1 MSRNLK
7 VLITLFSMTAL
18 YGVYYWGIPA
28 IVDLPNNIDLIE
40 QAVLKKSGYKI
51 SIQNPSLKMGLIP
64 AIKIKADDF
73 AILNDDNSKAFD
85 VEKPYISIRL
95 LPLIFKEIDIHD
107 FSAENIQTNLVFD
120 KDNKLKLGQYV
131 IELPKEK
138 ATLKLSHARI
148 HLNSYE
154 INLNDK
160 VQTKKISMNGQ
171 YLTIDNF
178 ENNKHINFSTIAEIQ
193 TGKKKAFIKSDI
205 DLKLPINKISNDQCD
220 ISGHI
225 ANLDLSDFSI
235 YAKALSKNKI
245 KALSG
250 IINFTA
256 QTTETLDNHKKI
268 QTNLYIKDLGIF
280 GEDNAKSIHHVGK
293 IALKSNITTIKNGL
307 QINDA
312 SVSAPNISAFTTGE
326 ITKLNNK
333 IPNLNLKV
341 TINNSKAEDII
352 PLLPGEPDL
361 CPDMNL
367 YLLKQTVFKGD
378 VIGNLEIKGKAT
390 TPDVRGNVMVS
401 NAYMVQPIPNTEKA
415 TIKLAFLGDK
425 LNLDVKVPTSPT
437 QTVWVK
443 GPINLYTKYSELM
456 ITSTDS
462 VDLKTAQIVLNPL
475 HKILHF
481 ELGPVP
487 IMDIK
492 GKGGINLKII
502 GTKENPHGWGQFYFR
517 DAIVSFLDI
526 HNMTINNASG
536 TLDFDN
542 QNTLFQSKTANLN
555 GKPISVKGT
564 CSLLGVLNF
573 NVVANGQDIGKLL
586 NTIKTSPM
594 LADIQK
600 LTTPIDYVRGNA
612 NASINLTGKVK
623 DPHDIIFNKN
633 LFAKGSIEL
642 LSDTIKLKNAPI
654 AISQTSGTIQFNN
667 MDANF
672 DLKTKL
678 NKSQI
683 KVNGKIK
690 DNNCDAQVVSH
701 SFNLG
706 DAVKTLPNNIK
717 LPYKHDLATIN
728 TSFVGKYKGDVENID
743 YDNIYLKGNIYSNK
757 GAKSAIIINDNSSFE
772 LKNSNFKLHKLQ
784 GTFKKSPY
792 FISLNINKNV

>member
-312 SVSAPNISAFTTGE
+312 SVSAPNISAFTTGK

-352 PLLPGEPDL
+352 SLLPGEPNL

-492 GKGGINLKII
+492 GKGGIDLKII

-594 LADIQK
+594 LTDIQK

-728 TSFVGKYKGDVENID
+728 TSFVGKYKGDIENID

-757 GAKSAIIINDNSSFE
+757 GAKSAIIINDNSSF
-772 LKNSNFKLHKLQ
+772 
-784 GTFKKSPY
+784 
-792 FISLNINKNV
+792 

>member
-28 IVDLPNNIDLIE
+28 IIDLPNNIDLIE

-73 AILNDDNSKAFD
+73 AILNDDNSKALD

-415 TIKLAFLGDK
+415 TIKLAFFGDK

-462 VDLKTAQIVLNPL
+462 VDLQHCWTRK
-475 HKILHF
+475 
-481 ELGPVP
+481 
-487 IMDIK
+487 
-492 GKGGINLKII
+492 
-502 GTKENPHGWGQFYFR
+502 FR
-517 DAIVSFLDI
+517 L
-526 HNMTINNASG
+526 
-536 TLDFDN
+536 
-542 QNTLFQSKTANLN
+542 
-555 GKPISVKGT
+555 
-564 CSLLGVLNF
+564 
-573 NVVANGQDIGKLL
+573 
-586 NTIKTSPM
+586 
-594 LADIQK
+594 
-600 LTTPIDYVRGNA
+600 
-612 NASINLTGKVK
+612 SI
-623 DPHDIIFNKN
+623 
-633 LFAKGSIEL
+633 
-642 LSDTIKLKNAPI
+642 
-654 AISQTSGTIQFNN
+654 
-667 MDANF
+667 
-672 DLKTKL
+672 
-678 NKSQI
+678 
-683 KVNGKIK
+683 
-690 DNNCDAQVVSH
+690 
-701 SFNLG
+701 
-706 DAVKTLPNNIK
+706 
-717 LPYKHDLATIN
+717 
-728 TSFVGKYKGDVENID
+728 
-743 YDNIYLKGNIYSNK
+743 
-757 GAKSAIIINDNSSFE
+757 
-772 LKNSNFKLHKLQ
+772 
-784 GTFKKSPY
+784 
-792 FISLNINKNV
+792 

>member
-28 IVDLPNNIDLIE
+28 IIDLPNNIDLIE
-40 QAVLKKSGYKI
+40 QTVLKKSGYKI

-425 LNLDVKVPTSPT
+425 LNLE
-437 QTVWVK
+437 Q
-443 GPINLYTKYSELM
+443 
-456 ITSTDS
+456 
-462 VDLKTAQIVLNPL
+462 
-475 HKILHF
+475 
-481 ELGPVP
+481 
-487 IMDIK
+487 
-492 GKGGINLKII
+492 
-502 GTKENPHGWGQFYFR
+502 
-517 DAIVSFLDI
+517 
-526 HNMTINNASG
+526 
-536 TLDFDN
+536 
-542 QNTLFQSKTANLN
+542 
-555 GKPISVKGT
+555 
-564 CSLLGVLNF
+564 
-573 NVVANGQDIGKLL
+573 
-586 NTIKTSPM
+586 
-594 LADIQK
+594 
-600 LTTPIDYVRGNA
+600 
-612 NASINLTGKVK
+612 
-623 DPHDIIFNKN
+623 
-633 LFAKGSIEL
+633 
-642 LSDTIKLKNAPI
+642 
-654 AISQTSGTIQFNN
+654 
-667 MDANF
+667 
-672 DLKTKL
+672 
-678 NKSQI
+678 
-683 KVNGKIK
+683 
-690 DNNCDAQVVSH
+690 
-701 SFNLG
+701 
-706 DAVKTLPNNIK
+706 
-717 LPYKHDLATIN
+717 
-728 TSFVGKYKGDVENID
+728 
-743 YDNIYLKGNIYSNK
+743 
-757 GAKSAIIINDNSSFE
+757 
-772 LKNSNFKLHKLQ
+772 NSNRLGKRA
-784 GTFKKSPY
+784 
-792 FISLNINKNV
+792 N

>member
-28 IVDLPNNIDLIE
+28 IIDLPNNIDLIE

-312 SVSAPNISAFTTGE
+312 SVSAPNISAFTTGK

-456 ITSTDS
+456 ITSTDN

-492 GKGGINLKII
+492 GKGGIDLKII

-542 QNTLFQSKTANLN
+542 QNTQ
-555 GKPISVKGT
+555 
-564 CSLLGVLNF
+564 
-573 NVVANGQDIGKLL
+573 IG
-586 NTIKTSPM
+586 
-594 LADIQK
+594 
-600 LTTPIDYVRGNA
+600 R
-612 NASINLTGKVK
+612 ASCRERV
-623 DPHDIIFNKN
+623 
-633 LFAKGSIEL
+633 
-642 LSDTIKLKNAPI
+642 
-654 AISQTSGTIQFNN
+654 
-667 MDANF
+667 
-672 DLKTKL
+672 
-678 NKSQI
+678 
-683 KVNGKIK
+683 
-690 DNNCDAQVVSH
+690 
-701 SFNLG
+701 
-706 DAVKTLPNNIK
+706 
-717 LPYKHDLATIN
+717 
-728 TSFVGKYKGDVENID
+728 
-743 YDNIYLKGNIYSNK
+743 
-757 GAKSAIIINDNSSFE
+757 
-772 LKNSNFKLHKLQ
+772 
-784 GTFKKSPY
+784 
-792 FISLNINKNV
+792 